1 MSTEPRGQRVVPS
14 VPRSP
19 TTRRPGKWETLPVR
33 RRLDGGDPGFHKGT
47 AESQRDGRPRSALP
61 VSSCRQALVGLVLSE
76 GLTGF
81 QTWGVVSSD
90 FLLLFP
96 FEA

>member
-19 TTRRPGKWETLPVR
+19 TTRRPGKWETLPFHR
-33 RRLDGGDPGFHKGT
+33 RPDGGDPGFHKGT
-47 AESQRDGRPRSALP
+47 RRIAARRPRSALP